1 MRTRLGAV
9 TAAFA
14 IGSASLVLAPP
25 AAALTP
31 PVAMTADA
39 LSTWQTNGVVWALA
53 QADGVVFTGGTFS
66 AIRPSGAAAGTDEQP
81 AVNFAAFDA
90 ATGAPTSCQL
100 SFTVGSG
107 TATVRALAV
116 SPDKQTLYAGGTFGA
131 VNGVGRSNVAA
142 IDIATCTVRDDFAVS
157 VSATVHALLATSD
170 TVYLGGGFA
179 TVGGQERK
187 SFAAVTTTG
196 QVTDF
201 TADGTDLTSAADYRS
216 GRALA
221 LSPDGTKLALGG
233 EFDAVNGQSSHA
245 LAVVDPTSG
254 AVLRAYGSG
263 FIQESSVVKD
273 LTVDGSAFFTA
284 NEGTGGFD
292 GRIAINLSDLNQR
305 WRDTCL
311 GATQFVEEYHSV
323 LYSGSHA
330 HDCSSMGEFPNQPRM
345 HLLAQSVDNPAK
357 LGWFPD
363 TNDGIGEKIG
373 PRVVTTASVGG
384 VDYMWVGGE
393 FTTVNTKPQQG
404 LTRFAD
410 APDTGAP
417 SVPWASASS
426 VEPGKVTFSWQ
437 SALDLD
443 DSRLT
448 YQVYRDGGATPVYTV
463 EGDSIPWIR
472 PQLTFTD
479 TDVVP
484 GETYTYRVTA
494 GDGTTASAKSAT
506 ATVVAA
512 SAQEAYP
519 AKVLADG
526 ATLYW
531 RYDETDGTFAADA
544 SGTLNNGVHRGGPQR
559 GVTPGAVPGGSKAI
573 GYDGTSAKYSFSDRR
588 HPRPAQYS
596 VETWFKTTTTS
607 GGKLVGFG
615 NRRLEKSSSY
625 DKHIYMTNSGS
636 LVFGVNS
643 GNTRTITASGA
654 YNDGQWHHV
663 VATQGSGGMRLYVDG
678 VQKASNIFYTGSQD
692 YLGYWHTGGDNL
704 ANWPNRPASDYFNGQ
719 LDETAVYPTVLDAT
733 KVAAHHTLGSAG

>member
-1 MRTRLGAV
+1 MS
-9 TAAFA
+9 
-14 IGSASLVLAPP
+14 SAGVVLAPP
-25 AAALTP
+25 AQSLTP

-66 AIRPSGAAAGTDEQP
+66 AIRPSGAAAGTSEQP

-90 ATGAPTSCQL
+90 ATGAPTACQL
-100 SFTVGSG
+100 SFTIGSG
-107 TATVRALAV
+107 TASVRALAV

-142 IDIATCTVRDDFAVS
+142 IDIATCAVKDDFAVA
-157 VSATVHALLATSD
+157 VSSTVHALVATAD

-179 TVGGQERK
+179 TVGGQPRN

-196 QVTDF
+196 EVTGF
-201 TADGTDLTSAADYRS
+201 VADGTDLTSSNDFRT

-245 LAVVDPTSG
+245 LAVVDPATG
-254 AVLRAYGSG
+254 AVVKAYGSG
-263 FIQESSVVKD
+263 FIPETSVVKD
-273 LTVDGSAFFTA
+273 VTADATGFYTA
-284 NEGTGGFD
+284 NEGTGGGVFD

-311 GATQFVEEYHSV
+311 GATQFVEEYQTV

-330 HDCSSMGEFPNQPRM
+330 HDCSSMGEFPNQARM
-345 HLLAQSVDNPAK
+345 HLLAQSVNDPKK

-363 TNDGIGEKIG
+363 TNDGIGEMIG
-373 PRVVTTASVGG
+373 PRVVTTATVNG

-393 FTTVNTKPQQG
+393 FTTVNTKAQQG
-404 LTRFAD
+404 LTRFAST
-410 APDTGAP
+410 PDTAAP
-417 SVPWASASS
+417 PVPWASASS
-426 VEPGKVTFSWQ
+426 VKPGEVRFSWQ
-437 SALDLD
+437 SSLDLD

-448 YQVYRDGGATPVYTV
+448 YRVYKNGGTTPVYEV
-463 EGDSIPWIR
+463 EGDSIPWKR

-479 TDVVP
+479 TDVVA
-484 GETYTYRVTA
+484 GQTYTYRVTA
-494 GDGTTASAKSAT
+494 GDGVNTSAKSAT

-512 SAQEAYP
+512 GAPEAYP
-519 AKVLADG
+519 AAVLADG

-544 SGTLNNGVHRGGPQR
+544 TSTLTGGVHRGGPQR
-559 GVTPGAVPGGSKAI
+559 GVTPGAVPGTSKAI
-573 GYDGTSAKYSFSDRR
+573 GYDGTSAKYSFSDAQL
-588 HPRPAQYS
+588 PRPAQYS

-615 NRRLEKSSSY
+615 DRRLEKSANY
-625 DKHIYMTNSGS
+625 DKHIYMTNSGG
-636 LVFGVNS
+636 LVFGTYSNAV
-643 GNTRTITASGA
+643 RTISSTGP

-663 VATQGSGGMRLYVDG
+663 VATQGSNGMRLYVDG
-678 VQKASNIFYTGSQD
+678 VLKSSNSFYTSSQN

-704 ANWPNRPASDYFNGQ
+704 ASWPSRPTSDYFNGQ

-733 KVAAHHTLGSAG
+733 KISNHYGLGTAG